1 MEVAE
6 AANLRVQQSY
16 TKEKKVGEGTY
27 ASVYL
32 GKQISSGRKIA
43 IKKVNSL
50 NVALGL
56 SRRGSR
62 TDQGRTVQGRPGYVC
77 HPRGQI
83 LARAEASQCH
93 RGLSSVPRYCVH

>member
-6 AANLRVQQSY
+6 AANLRVQQAY

-32 GKQISSGRKIA
+32 GKQISTGRKIA
-43 IKKVNSL
+43 IKKVISL
-50 NVALGL
+50 NVALDL
-56 SRRGSR
+56 SRRDSR
-62 TDQGRTVQGRPGYVC
+62 TDQGRAVQGRPGYVC

-83 LARAEASQCH
+83 LARA
-93 RGLSSVPRYCVH
+93 